1 MSVSK
6 HAQIGARCEIASTA
20 IVYPNVVLG
29 DDCVVGDFCILG
41 HPARGARAGTPLMV
55 SDGAYI
61 GAHSILYE
69 GSIFGAALRV
79 GHHSMIRE
87 GIIAAENLQVG
98 SFNDLEGEAQ
108 IGSWV
113 RFHSNVHLCRGSW
126 VGDLVWIFPNAI
138 TTNDP
143 IPPSGLCHG
152 PRIGHG
158 AAVCTGSVVLPRSII
173 GDGAFIGAMTRVGGE
188 VPSGALVVGNP
199 GQVVGSVRRLKDRET
214 GKQHPW
220 FGHHADAYPAAAQ
233 NRIRELLLQVGAA
246 CDSLEDKLNK
256 I

>member
-1 MSVSK
+1 
-6 HAQIGARCEIASTA
+6 
-20 IVYPNVVLG
+20 
-29 DDCVVGDFCILG
+29 
-41 HPARGARAGTPLMV
+41 
-55 SDGAYI
+55 
-61 GAHSILYE
+61 
-69 GSIFGAALRV
+69 
-79 GHHSMIRE
+79 
-87 GIIAAENLQVG
+87 
-98 SFNDLEGEAQ
+98 LEGEAQ

-199 GQVVGSVRRLKDRET
+199 GQVVGRRESSIRGSATTQTPIRRQL
-214 GKQHPW
+214 
-220 FGHHADAYPAAAQ
+220 
-233 NRIRELLLQVGAA
+233 RIGSGSFYCR
-246 CDSLEDKLNK
+246 
-256 I
+256 